1 MASVYR
7 GLGMNLP
14 ATMPKAHE
22 GTRRDFA
29 LLLAEY
35 MPFDLVIDEETAWG
49 EEARVS
55 KTSVCGSWGPIAG
68 ELRYFADRFG
78 NPRAS
83 IEGTQLPMDI
93 IRRFATS
100 DDATLEYDAERRK
113 APLVLRRRLE
123 YFGFELE
130 REVEA
135 IDAFPAGRED
145 EARQV
150 LADALARGEARHFAV
165 KRNLPLIDGVRE
177 AWRRSGGTLPRLSQA
192 DLAVMYKA
200 RLAGV
205 SSLTEFKQADL
216 DLSAELEALSPRAAR
231 AAYDD
236 LPSHTEVRGR
246 DVEIDYDVEDGADGS
261 VQGVARLRLPEKVA
275 RTLTESELPA
285 LDRPMRFVVAR
296 GQRGSVRATTLEELQ
311 ARLDAPWSEEE
322 IARFNRKRD
331 EQREANRSRRRDRV
345 APNARRGPREGR
357 GRSSRPGRREREER
371 ANGSAGGDERG
382 APAGRE
388 HGRGAGRRGRGKP
401 RR

>member
-1 MASVYR
+1 
-7 GLGMNLP
+7 
-14 ATMPKAHE
+14 MPMAHE

-100 DDATLEYDAERRK
+100 DDATMEYDAERRK
-113 APLVLRRRLE
+113 SPLVLRSRVE

-135 IDAFPAGRED
+135 IDHFPAGRED

-165 KRNLPLIDGVRE
+165 KRNLPLIDAVRE
-177 AWRRSGGTLPRLSQA
+177 GWRRSGGRLPRLSQA
-192 DLAVMYKA
+192 DLAAMYRA

-205 SSLTEFKQADL
+205 DSLTEFKQADL
-216 DLSAELEALSPRAAR
+216 DLSGELEALSPRSAR

-236 LPSHTEVRGR
+236 LPSRTEVRGR
-246 DVEIDYDVEDGADGS
+246 DVEIDYDVEEGADGGM
-261 VQGVARLRLPEKVA
+261 QGVARLRLPEKVA
-275 RTLTESELPA
+275 RTLAESELPT
-285 LDRPMRFVVAR
+285 LDRPLRFVVAR
-296 GQRGSVRATTLEELQ
+296 GQRGSVRASTLEELQ
-311 ARLDAPWSEEE
+311 ARLDAPWTEEE

-345 APNARRGPREGR
+345 APNPRRGLREGR
-357 GRSSRPGRREREER
+357 GRSNRPGRREREER
-371 ANGSAGGDERG
+371 AGEGG
-382 APAGRE
+382 GRE
-388 HGRGAGRRGRGKP
+388 GGASSGGRERGRGAGRRGRGTP